1 VKTQAELVHLEL
13 SDLQAAI
20 GQPGPNLPAGMSL
33 RAADPE
39 TDLGTIADLYNAAF
53 EREPSDRIT
62 AEKVAAYA
70 RHPGLGPSGV
80 MLAFDG
86 HLAVGMAVARLE
98 VRASGSEAREGS
110 VELLAVH
117 PAYWGLGL
125 ATALTHRALSWLA
138 GQGVKKVSA
147 TTDHRAALAIL
158 RRFGFQ
164 AVGGEARSAEHKAA
178 EA

>member
-1 VKTQAELVHLEL
+1 MTSRTELVALEL
-13 SDLQAAI
+13 RDLQATIRHLA
-20 GQPGPNLPAGMSL
+20 PNLPSGISL
-33 RAADPE
+33 RTADPE

-98 VRASGSEAREGS
+98 VRASGSETRDGS

-138 GQGVKKVSA
+138 GQGVKTVSA
-147 TTDHRAALAIL
+147 TTDHPAALAIL

-164 AVGGEARSAEHKAA
+164 AVRGEARPAEHKAA